1 MYITFES
8 FLLSNM
14 GDVQRLQRINNK
26 ITLISQM
33 IDEIRTDRQD
43 LARSM
48 GEMIGLEFLE
58 AFEDLAKLDKN
69 IEDLKRDK
77 IRLEN
82 LRDYIE

>member
-1 MYITFES
+1 MYITFDS

-33 IDEIRTDRQD
+33 IDEIRIDRQD

-48 GEMIGLEFLE
+48 GEMVGMEFLE

-82 LRDYIE
+82 LQDYIE